1 MPQVHLGDTEIKE
14 GQEEEALG
22 EEEIHQGPREE
33 TRLGLREDTHLGPR
47 GGTRR
52 GPQGE
57 THLGPLQD
65 HPGHITQGE
74 REAPDRQGVDHPM
87 VRRP

>member
-1 MPQVHLGDTEIKE
+1 MPQVRLGDKEIKE

-22 EEEIHQGPREE
+22 EEEIHQGPQ
-33 TRLGLREDTHLGPR
+33 

-57 THLGPLQD
+57 IHLGPLQD
-65 HPGHITQGE
+65 HPGQITQGE
-74 REAPDRQGVDHPM
+74 REAPDHQVVDHPM